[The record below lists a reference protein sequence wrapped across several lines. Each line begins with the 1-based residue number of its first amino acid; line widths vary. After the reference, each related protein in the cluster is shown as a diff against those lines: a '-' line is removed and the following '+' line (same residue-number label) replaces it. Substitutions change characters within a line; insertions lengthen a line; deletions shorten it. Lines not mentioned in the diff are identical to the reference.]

1 MPKHRYFIRYF
12 WLLELFRLKRNL
24 SFEDIQAWFKRK
36 DEQLQPDDRL
46 FAGGYEKRT
55 FQRDLKD
62 LELLFGV
69 EIRFSKR
76 NRTYGL
82 QQADS
87 TLVMSQLLQNFEL
100 SQVLR
105 LYPGA
110 IRYLQPEF
118 KPTKGLEHM
127 PTILKALDE
136 QLRIS
141 FDYAKYG
148 DFQIQSREVSP
159 LLLKE
164 FKHRWYLLA
173 HDGQADAYRVFALD
187 RIKTLQLQEEPAHT
201 PSHDFTRYFDDCFGI
216 IKGVH
221 EVEEVELEADTLQA
235 SYLESMPLHSSQI
248 RLPELTASNP
258 PRFLLRLRPEA
269 DFQMELMQFG
279 SRIKVI
285 RPEWL
290 RLQLLNQHKAAVE
303 LLSNNPIKQT

>member
-69 EIRFSKR
+69 EIRFNKKT
-76 NRTYGL
+76 RTYGH
-82 QQADS
+82 QQPDS
-87 TLVMSQLLQNFEL
+87 TMLMTQLLQNFEL

-118 KPTKGLEHM
+118 KSTKGLEHM
-127 PTILKALDE
+127 PIILKAIDS
-136 QLRIS
+136 QQRIA

-148 DFQIQSREVSP
+148 DFQIQAREVSP

-173 HDGQADAYRVFALD
+173 HDDLADAYRVFALD
-187 RIKTLQLQEEPAHT
+187 RIKSLKLLEARAYK
-201 PSHDFTRYFDDCFGI
+201 PSYDSTRYFDDCFGI

-221 EVEEVELEADTLQA
+221 EVEEVEFEADPLQA
-235 SYLESMPLHSSQI
+235 AYFESMPLHPSQI
-248 RLPELTASNP
+248 RLPELSATNY

-269 DFQMELMQFG
+269 DFQMELMQYG
-279 SRIKVI
+279 ARIKVLK
-285 RPEWL
+285 PEWL

-303 LLSNNPIKQT
+303 ILSGEVDN